1 MDLVC
6 GPRVFS
12 PAALQASELDEWLV
26 AVPDPPAHPPTHHPQ
41 FQAGDYQLLADI
53 VSDVNTV
60 LMLEFKYYD
69 SRRSTAERLW
79 LHLITRQAFFKG
91 SPK

>member
-1 MDLVC
+1 MDLFC
-6 GPRVFS
+6 GPRAFS

-26 AVPDPPAHPPTHHPQ
+26 AVPDPPTHRSYDPR
-41 FQAGDYQLLADI
+41 FQAGDHQLLADI